1 MDPSRNN
8 RASRPE
14 PDTGGS
20 RKASASVL
28 EWSEEVDG
36 VPVWVLDDGVA
47 LAPEGVP
54 RFLVPVAQRG
64 QLGVFCVY
72 LGRGQAPKGQR
83 DAVPAGGR
91 GPPGGVYLLRQ
102 RDGVPGYTQAAG
114 GHRLGVR
121 LVRCALSGVQ
131 AEPVVET

>member
-28 EWSEEVDG
+28 ERSEEVDG

-47 LAPEGVP
+47 LAPESVP

-64 QLGVFCVY
+64 QLGVFGVY
-72 LGRGQAPKGQR
+72 LGRGRALKGQR
-83 DAVPAGGR
+83 DAAPAGGR
-91 GPPGGVYLLRQ
+91 GPGGVYLLRQ

-114 GHRLGVR
+114 GTRLGVR
-121 LVRCALSGVQ
+121 LVRDALSGVQ